1 MSIQDQMREKGICLP
16 TMEEMAEMFKDG
28 RLSLE
33 TLVLRPDELANAK
46 AKRAAR
52 FDVGAKSEERG
63 KGWLERHFNAD
74 VRKCALRSI
83 YTPAG
88 EQWVSTDVD
97 YIMTR
102 QNGDGT
108 QRITKIEVKGTITDS
123 FPLSRVSDRERR
135 FLNESRRKGFDT
147 WIMFVWWRKTDR
159 RPDCDQMH
167 IMTWDQFEQIERELK
182 ASAKGNFKG
191 NSIRRKIDLK
201 NWSRFEINKVNNRW
215 DLSAD
220 HWLR

>member
-1 MSIQDQMREKGICLP
+1 
-16 TMEEMAEMFKDG
+16 
-28 RLSLE
+28 
-33 TLVLRPDELANAK
+33 
-46 AKRAAR
+46 
-52 FDVGAKSEERG
+52 
-63 KGWLERHFNAD
+63 
-74 VRKCALRSI
+74 
-83 YTPAG
+83 
-88 EQWVSTDVD
+88 
-97 YIMTR
+97 MTR

>member
-1 MSIQDQMREKGICLP
+1 MTTLSGIHLP
-16 TMEEMAEMFKDG
+16 TLEDLEALQRAG
-28 RLSLE
+28 SLQLE
-33 TLVLRPDELANAK
+33 ARVLNEDELK
-46 AKRAAR
+46 TRKEKRAAR

-63 KGWLERHFNAD
+63 KGWLERYFDAD

-83 YTPAG
+83 WTPVG

-108 QRITKIEVKGTITDS
+108 QRVTKIEVKGTITDS
-123 FPLSRVSDRERR
+123 FPLSRVSDRERA
-135 FLNESRRKGFDT
+135 FLNESRRNGFDT
-147 WIMFVWWRKTDR
+147 WIMFVWWVKTDK
-159 RPDCDQMH
+159 RPDCDLMH
-167 IMTWDQFEQIERELK
+167 LMTWNQFEQIERDLK

-201 NWSRFEINKVNNRW
+201 NWSQYAINKVNSRW
-215 DLSAD
+215 ELSAD